1 MGPAAL
7 PRCRGSI
14 PSLYCSRRSL
24 KPTTPMGQYP
34 LVPSHSGPLA
44 VWGWRPVPDHAGT
57 VPPPRRRAS
66 WHGPSEASARSFAAS
81 CWPGS
86 ALPRSPR
93 RRPRTRARKRFL
105 RGRRWLSRTRSF
117 APSRSRWTWPP
128 TGSTTPWRPRIT
140 RVSTLAASSRPRTR
154 WMPATRQRP
163 SCCWS
168 RRWGPARAS
177 RSSTPPGSAPSCPRP
192 LPDPRPRAG
201 TRPSAA
207 ARDGQAGPA
216 DRRRG
221 AGAGRPCD
229 GLEDPMSDA
238 TIDRGATRPAP
249 PIPWRR
255 RALDALD
262 ERLGLKGLQYPIPA
276 HANTL
281 AYSLGG
287 LALISFVL
295 MVASGIFL
303 TQYYNPDPA
312 LAHASV
318 RHIITGVTG
327 GDFIRAFH
335 YWGAMAMIV
344 LIGLH
349 LLRVFASASFKRPR
363 EGNWVIGVAL
373 AGITAGLFFSGS
385 VLKWDQE
392 SLEALEHNIEI
403 GKLLGRFGFWF
414 SDTFGGVPLLTRLYV
429 VHISVLPALFTLA
442 VAVHLLLVKR
452 HGMAPSP
459 FRREAAKDAGPE
471 PTRPF
476 TRHLAELGV
485 LGLVLVGVLMLL
497 AVLLP

>member
-1 MGPAAL
+1 MAWPQ
-7 PRCRGSI
+7 RG
-14 PSLYCSRRSL
+14 LR
-24 KPTTPMGQYP
+24 P
-34 LVPSHSGPLA
+34 LVCSLVLA
-44 VWGWRPVPDHAGT
+44 WLGVA
-57 VPPPRRRAS
+57 
-66 WHGPSEASARSFAAS
+66 SFAAPAS
-81 CWPGS
+81 AHEGEEEVPARTQVAVADALLRTQPEQMDLAADRNNDALEAEDHEGVDLGRVKQAKDTLDAGDTAKTELLLEQALGACPGQ
-86 ALPRSPR
+86 PVVN
-93 RRPRTRARKRFL
+93 
-105 RGRRWLSRTRSF
+105 
-117 APSRSRWTWPP
+117 P
-128 TGSTTPWRPRIT
+128 TGVRAKLPQTPCPT
-140 RVSTLAASSRPRTR
+140 PAHELALGRV
-154 WMPATRQRP
+154 
-163 SCCWS
+163 
-168 RRWGPARAS
+168 
-177 RSSTPPGSAPSCPRP
+177 P
-192 LPDPRPRAG
+192 LHG
-201 TRPSAA
+201 TA
-207 ARDGQAGPA
+207 AGPA

-392 SLEALEHNIEI
+392 SLEALEHNIEV

-414 SDTFGGVPLLTRLYV
+414 SDTFGGLALLTRLYV
-429 VHISVLPALFTLA
+429 VHISILPALFTLA
-442 VAVHLLLVKR
+442 VVVHLLLVKR

-459 FRREAAKDAGPE
+459 FRREA
-471 PTRPF
+471 
-476 TRHLAELGV
+476 
-485 LGLVLVGVLMLL
+485 
-497 AVLLP
+497 